1 MQTGVVKCDA
11 PKGVGKH
18 TRITAEQVAAVV
30 ETIDKKKTEREPKNK
45 QLKEAAREFK
55 KDILPRKQKYEKGTV
70 ILKQIMTLP
79 LCARK
84 KML

>member
-30 ETIDKKKTEREPKNK
+30 ETIDKKPDREPKNK
-45 QLKEAAREFK
+45 QLKDAAREFK

-84 KML
+84 KMLC